1 MTHFS
6 YSLRL
11 FAFWF
16 RSSVMGLSPST
27 SSLKKKEK
35 GWKRKS
41 YFNKINW
48 LLFPFTSLKALRL
61 TSVKDLRF
69 MTICIHRK
77 EAKSS
82 SVSWYILQTMIGLR
96 DAALE
101 SLDLLFSV
109 LLLSIS
115 FLLHGFLA
123 YSTNSPCPGLRWVKR
138 EVLDLNLSKLD
149 RNF

>member
-6 YSLRL
+6 YSFRL

-27 SSLKKKEK
+27 SSLQKKKEEK

-82 SVSWYILQTMIGLR
+82 SVS
-96 DAALE
+96 
-101 SLDLLFSV
+101 
-109 LLLSIS
+109 
-115 FLLHGFLA
+115 
-123 YSTNSPCPGLRWVKR
+123 
-138 EVLDLNLSKLD
+138 
-149 RNF
+149 